1 MKKSNGPA
9 WLAITTG
16 ALGIAALPT
25 TASAQQA
32 GANEQVEEI
41 VTIGTR
47 RAGRT
52 ALDTAVPIDVF
63 GQEDLDSVSS
73 SDLIDVVRTLVPSF
87 NVSREPIND
96 GATFVRPPTLRGL
109 DSDKTLVLVNGKRR
123 HRAALVRLGGF
134 GAHGPDLA
142 TIPSISLKSVEVL
155 RDGASALYGSDAIAG
170 VMNFNLKDAA
180 EGGELQVQYGE
191 YSEGGEQDH
200 RVGLNFGLPL
210 GQKGFVN
217 ISAEWSEAEG
227 TSRGGLYDISIRQS
241 GQLPSEARLNNAVQ
255 TIVDINGD
263 PLRTEQRYG
272 PDAHTEVYA
281 ADGTLITI
289 TNDSDGI
296 YDDRDTRYADNWCNI
311 EVGYLEC
318 KEQIWGM
325 PRADAIRSFV
335 NAGYDL
341 SSTTQLYGWFNYSDS
356 DSDGSFFHRRPG
368 VSQLLLIRQPDGEIW
383 DPRDKYPSG
392 FTPRFGGNVID
403 YSFTGGIR
411 GEWGNGF
418 NYDFSGRSGH
428 SEIIYRMWNTMNPS
442 MGPGTPTRFHPGDL
456 VTEENALNADF
467 SKAFDIGLANEM
479 NFAFGFEFREES
491 YELVEGDEPSY
502 RVGPYAAQ
510 DPWNFEITA
519 AEVTAGDND
528 NWLGAGLV
536 AGCYIPG
543 LEGTGFFGPGTSC
556 PAGDP
561 IYSAKP
567 VGSNGFPGYPPSFTG
582 KYERDSWAAYA
593 DFETDLTDSFLVN
606 AAFRYEDFSD
616 FGDNFSWKLAAR
628 WRISEAFTVRAS
640 AGTGF
645 RAPTPGQISTVNVS
659 TRIASDGTPVAEG
672 IFPPDSP
679 VSAIFGAQPLK
690 DETSTQYTLGL
701 TSTPTE
707 NLTLTLDYYFIELE
721 DRIVLSSDYV
731 VTPEIAAQLEA
742 LGVPGANT
750 IAQVSFF
757 ANDVTSETSGVDLV
771 ATYSTD
777 WSAGSTTIS
786 ASANW
791 NDTKITQAGQFLDAE
806 DVFNAE
812 NFDPSYRLN
821 LTARHTW
828 ANNITFTLRGNFYG
842 DHEQGSLGDTLATE
856 KYGALSQWDT
866 DLTWDINDKY
876 RVTIGG
882 NNILDEYPDR
892 DTLVACCGQIYVDSR
907 ADWMGAYYYLR
918 GTINWD

>member
-1 MKKSNGPA
+1 MKMSYGPA
-9 WLAITTG
+9 WLAITTSAL
-16 ALGIAALPT
+16 ALGALPT
-25 TASAQQA
+25 VASAQQS

-47 RAGRT
+47 REGRT
-52 ALDTAVPIDVF
+52 AVDTAVPIDVF
-63 GQEDLDSVSS
+63 NQEDLESVSS
-73 SDLIDVVRTLVPSF
+73 SDLIDVVKTLVPSF
-87 NVSREPIND
+87 NVSREAIND
-96 GATFVRPPTLRGL
+96 GATFIRPPTLRGL

-170 VMNFNLKDAA
+170 VMNFNLKDAS
-180 EGGELQVQYGE
+180 EGGELQIQYGE
-191 YSEGGEQDH
+191 YTEGSEQDY

-210 GQKGFVN
+210 GQSGFIN
-217 ISAEWSEAEG
+217 ISAELSDAEG
-227 TSRGGLYDISIRQS
+227 TSRGALYDINIRQS
-241 GQLPSEARLNNAVQ
+241 GQVPSQARNNSGVFD
-255 TIVDINGD
+255 IVDINGNV
-263 PLRTEQRYG
+263 LRTEQRYG

-281 ADGTLITI
+281 PDGTLITI
-289 TNDSDGI
+289 TNNSDGI

-325 PRADAIRSFV
+325 PRADAIRTFV
-335 NAGYDL
+335 NAGYDI
-341 SSTTQLYGWFNYSDS
+341 SATTQLYGWFNYSDGN
-356 DSDGSFFHRRPG
+356 SDGSFFHRRPG
-368 VSQLLLIRQPDGEIW
+368 VDQLLLIRQQDGTIW

-411 GEWGNGF
+411 GEWGNGL
-418 NYDFSGRSGH
+418 NYDIGGRTGH
-428 SEIIYRMWNTMNPS
+428 NAIIYRMWNTMNPS
-442 MGPGTPTRFHPGDL
+442 MGPSTPTRFHPGDL
-456 VTEENALNADF
+456 INEETAFTADF
-467 SKAFDIGLANEM
+467 SKAFDMGMANEV
-479 NFAFGFEFREES
+479 NFAFGLEFREES

-502 RVGPYAAQ
+502 RIGPYASV
-510 DPWNFEITA
+510 DPWNFETTQ
-519 AEVTAGDND
+519 AEVDAGN
-528 NWLGAGLV
+528 NPGGRGV
-536 AGCYIPG
+536 GCYIPG

-556 PAGDP
+556 PTGDP
-561 IYSAKP
+561 IYNAKP
-567 VGSNGFPGYPPSFTG
+567 VGSNGFPGYGPGFTG
-582 KYERDSWAAYA
+582 KYDRDSWAVYA
-593 DFETDLTDSFLVN
+593 DVETDLSDNFLIN
-606 AAFRYEDFSD
+606 GAFRYEDYSD
-616 FGDNFSWKLAAR
+616 FGDNFSWKVAAR
-628 WRISEAFTVRAS
+628 WRISDAFTVRGS

-659 TRIASDGTPVAEG
+659 TRIAPDGTPFAEG
-672 IFPPDSP
+672 IFPADDP
-679 VSAIFGAQPLK
+679 VSAFFGAKPLE

-701 TSTPTE
+701 TSTPIE

-721 DRIVLSSDYV
+721 NRIVLSSQYV
-731 VTPEIAAQLEA
+731 VTPEIADVLES

-750 IAQVSFF
+750 IGAVRFF
-757 ANDVTSETSGVDLV
+757 ANEVTSETSGVDLV
-771 ATYSTD
+771 ATYDMD
-777 WSAGSTTIS
+777 WSGGNTTIS

-791 NDTKITQAGQFLDAE
+791 NKTEITDPGSFLDAE

-812 NFDPSYRLN
+812 EFDPSYRLN

-842 DHEQGSLGDTLATE
+842 DHTQSNLNGGVLDTE
-856 KYGALSQWDT
+856 NYGALSQWDT
-866 DLTWDINDKY
+866 DLTWQVNDKY

-882 NNILDEYPDR
+882 NNVFDERPDF
-892 DTLVACCGQIYVDSR
+892 DTLNGCCGQTYVDSR
-907 ADWMGAYYYLR
+907 ADWMGSYWYLR